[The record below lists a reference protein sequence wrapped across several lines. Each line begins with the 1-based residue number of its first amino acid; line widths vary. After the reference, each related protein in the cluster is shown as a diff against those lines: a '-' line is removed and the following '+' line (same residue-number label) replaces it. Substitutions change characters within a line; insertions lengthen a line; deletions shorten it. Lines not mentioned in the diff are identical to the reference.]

1 MASNGRK
8 RKEARL
14 FVENLEAREMLS
26 ATPIAAPGARSAA
39 AEVASIRTV
48 DAARRD
54 HHFATSRTSGDP
66 SGNPFEKFV
75 NPNVIAYFENLLY
88 GPNSATPMTPSA
100 ASLQRQLFTG
110 RWVGQYTIGPPRFN
124 DRASTIHLWAVSGGS
139 NQFHKGKFNMVL
151 FPPADPNAVPNPGDP
166 FVNQTTGLATMFTQ
180 NNLQTGGMLIVDI
193 NGQPKPG
200 DSPNTLPTDLTWTF
214 DSSSAGPYTA
224 PAGFTQGAG
233 SLNIEYKP
241 SRRPVPGTEGSGK
254 MIVTFQGLIN
264 YSFLISSVAKVYS

>member
-1 MASNGRK
+1 
-8 RKEARL
+8 
-14 FVENLEAREMLS
+14 MLS
-26 ATPIAAPGARSAA
+26 AAAITAPPAHSAA
-39 AEVASIRTV
+39 AEVAPIRTV
-48 DAARRD
+48 DAARSGRRQPLVN
-54 HHFATSRTSGDP
+54 STSGDP

-75 NPNVIAYFENLLY
+75 NPNVIAYFESLLY
-88 GPNSATPMTPSA
+88 GPNSTTPMTPSA

-110 RWVGQYTIGPPRFN
+110 RWIGRYTVGPPRFN

-166 FVNQTTGLATMFTQ
+166 FVNQTTGLATMFNQ
-180 NNLQTGGMLIVDI
+180 NFLQTGGMLIVDV
-193 NGQPKPG
+193 NGRPAPG
-200 DSPNTLPTDLTWTF
+200 ASPNAFPTDLTWTF

-233 SLNIEYKP
+233 SLNIQYEP
-241 SRRPVPGTEGSGK
+241 SRRPLPGTEGSGK

-264 YSFLISSVAKVYS
+264 YSFLISPISKVYS